1 MGKSLIINGA
11 DFSSVSVDS
20 LSTVQYIEATMS
32 SETDLKYI
40 DTGVVP
46 TKNTKVVLKI
56 AGVSASCAILGGWK
70 EDYNSGVFCVH
81 NDGRNM
87 YAGFGNQF
95 VGDANLITDTEHTIT
110 LDRTGIS
117 VDGVVQHSFTDED
130 LPSGMPS
137 ILLFATNQAG
147 KIYCCSNSNS
157 LYYQYHLRVCSCKI
171 YESDTLIKNLI
182 AYKKDG
188 KFGLLDLLTG
198 DFYTSPN
205 GNLFSGYDTSK
216 EE

>member
-46 TKNTKVVLKI
+46 TKNTKVILKI
-56 AGVSASCAILGGWK
+56 AGVSPRCAILGGWK
-70 EDYNSGVFCVH
+70 EGYNSGAFCVH
-81 NDGRNM
+81 NDGTKL
-87 YAGFGNQF
+87 YAGFGSQF

-110 LDRTGIS
+110 LSRIGIS
-117 VDGVVQHSFTDED
+117 VDGVILHPFTDEN
-130 LPSGMPS
+130 LPTGMPS
-137 ILLFATNQAG
+137 ILLFATNQKG
-147 KIYCCSNSNS
+147 NIYCCSNDNDP
-157 LYYQYHLRVCSCKI
+157 YRQYRLRVCSCKI
-171 YESDTLIKNLI
+171 YESGTLIRNLI
-182 AYKKDG
+182 AYKKNG
-188 KFGLLDLLTG
+188 KFGLVDLLTG

-205 GNLFSGYDTSK
+205 GNLFSGYDTSEK
-216 EE
+216 E